1 MNNFQI
7 PPASFLPQR
16 QEEIK
21 VTSDGGIILPSGHQ
35 GSGWSEEAT
44 HPEKINGILSHIVS

>member
-7 PPASFLPQR
+7 PPARFLLQR

-44 HPEKINGILSHIVS
+44 RPEKINGILSHGVS